1 MRTCGHIRVVVAD
14 DQRLVRQALVR
25 LLEGEDGIAVVG
37 EAGSADE
44 LTSVCQQVRPDVVVL
59 DTQLPG
65 GRCRQ
70 LVSSV
75 LDACPNAQVVALADR
90 SGRQCAVLNPPSI
103 VGACMAMTTSA
114 FASGSAEDCLV
125 RCLRAGAR
133 GALRKDASAEEL
145 ASAIRAVHAGQYWI
159 EMPTAS
165 RYIESLKHSEDA
177 EPGNGS
183 VRLTEREAQ
192 IVGLIVEGMSNREIA
207 QALGISQQTVKNHVS
222 RILEKLELNGRLQIA
237 MHAVRGGFAGPG
249 EE

>member
-1 MRTCGHIRVVVAD
+1 MKTELCIRVVVAD
-14 DQRLVRQALVR
+14 DQRLVRQALVH
-25 LLEGEDGIAVVG
+25 LLEGEDDIVVVG
-37 EAGSADE
+37 EAGSMSE
-44 LTSVCQQVRPDVVVL
+44 LASVCRQARPDVVVL

-65 GRCRQ
+65 GQCRQ
-70 LVSSV
+70 LVSTV

-90 SGRQCAVLNPPSI
+90 SRGQCAVLNPPSI

-125 RCLRAGAR
+125 RCLKAGAR
-133 GALRKDASAEEL
+133 GALRKDASAQEL

-165 RYIESLKHSEDA
+165 RYIESLKHHDDEGF
-177 EPGNGS
+177 GNGW

-192 IVGLIVEGMSNREIA
+192 IVALIVEGMSNREIA
-207 QALGISQQTVKNHVS
+207 QVLGISQQTVKNHVS

-237 MHAVRGGFAGPG
+237 MHAVRSGFASRQ